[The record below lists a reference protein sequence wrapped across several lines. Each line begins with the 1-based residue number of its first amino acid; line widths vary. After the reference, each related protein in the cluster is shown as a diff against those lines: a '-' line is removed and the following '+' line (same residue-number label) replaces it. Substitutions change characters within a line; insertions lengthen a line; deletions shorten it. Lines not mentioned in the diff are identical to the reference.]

1 MGVAE
6 RISRDLALVRSEE
19 FAAMCRARP
28 QDFTRRRKLTADVL
42 AESLLARKGRTLS
55 IELRDMRRDA
65 GVDVT
70 KQGYLKAREKMRPE
84 ALLELAR
91 HHARG
96 VYADGDAVLFH
107 GMVVVGVDG
116 SSGDVPTNEVTIE
129 RYGNASPSGRDQATI
144 GISAAFDPLTGQLLD
159 LSLHRGSFD
168 ERAQVMGH
176 LVTASRVTGGMPLLV
191 IGDRGYPSLLLMAQ
205 VECAGGRYLFRCSK
219 GFLCAEFRAAAEAG
233 GDLWRDVRLTRRRL
247 QDQAKTNPGAVD
259 ALVELGT
266 LRARFCVVDVG
277 GEEPELIVTNLGED
291 VVPHSGLRGCYWLR
305 WRTETAFEY
314 MKDRLQ
320 MENFTGTKPVLIEQ
334 DVYATAYLAN
344 LALDLA
350 READAVAGERS
361 EAEGR
366 TYKHEM
372 AANRTFAIGALKED
386 IYRLIL
392 ADDAER
398 EGLMA
403 SLVEEVSRELVPV
416 RPVRPAYPR
425 DGLTGRARRHSNTH
439 KRAF

>member
-96 VYADGDAVLFH
+96 ACADGDAVLFH

-247 QDQAKTNPGAVD
+247 QDQAKTNPRAVD
-259 ALVELGT
+259 ALVELGA

>member
-277 GEEPELIVTNLGED
+277 GEEPEGHVPLVAHVAGGVARHDREVVVGELERRAAEK
-291 VVPHSGLRGCYWLR
+291 GRLRG
-305 WRTETAFEY
+305 E
-314 MKDRLQ
+314 RL
-320 MENFTGTKPVLIEQ
+320 EL
-334 DVYATAYLAN
+334 
-344 LALDLA
+344 
-350 READAVAGERS
+350 REARARGGEALRVRGRLRHCGQRSGGLLAKADSGKGRGYEDGGEAFFFHVRVPCQAVAHIIKR
-361 EAEGR
+361 
-366 TYKHEM
+366 
-372 AANRTFAIGALKED
+372 ND
-386 IYRLIL
+386 I
-392 ADDAER
+392 
-398 EGLMA
+398 
-403 SLVEEVSRELVPV
+403 
-416 RPVRPAYPR
+416 
-425 DGLTGRARRHSNTH
+425 
-439 KRAF
+439 